1 MVSPMLSKQNEAA
14 KTETLRRHHPAL
26 GQPTTV
32 TAAADPLSE
41 TLSHICHGGGSLA
54 MPNVPQ

>member
-1 MVSPMLSKQNEAA
+1 MLSKQNEAA

-54 MPNVPQ
+54 MPNVPK